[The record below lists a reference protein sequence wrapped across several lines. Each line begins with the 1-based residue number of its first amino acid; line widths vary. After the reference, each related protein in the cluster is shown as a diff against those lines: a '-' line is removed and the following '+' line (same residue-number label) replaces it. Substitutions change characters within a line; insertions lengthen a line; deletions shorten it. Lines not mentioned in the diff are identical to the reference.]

1 VLDAWRWLLAVE
13 KWNVLKARLA
23 AFGRRRDSLWEL
35 LAVKDDVEIQM
46 KALAS
51 LQREVGK

>member
-1 VLDAWRWLLAVE
+1 MPDAWRWLLAVE
-13 KWNVLKARLA
+13 KWNFLKARLT

-35 LAVKDDVEIQM
+35 LAVKDDVGVQM